1 MKTFFALLCMVL
13 LCGCASSSLSIASLQ
28 APFFTPETL
37 PTSLPLKAQH
47 RHLNAT
53 EPLWIVIEGDG
64 YAWKSASI
72 PSSNPTPH
80 DPVGW
85 RLATS
90 IHADNVLYL
99 ARPCQYLNE
108 IELQACSVSDW
119 TDGRFAQKWVLIMNE
134 AISTIKARY
143 GYSEIILVGY
153 SGGGTMAA
161 LLATRRN
168 DVSLLISVASPLDV
182 SAWSAYHRVSPL
194 LQSLDPSDERAKL
207 STIAQIHIVGQND
220 KVVPPLLARE
230 FISGY
235 VSSKKA
241 RIIEV
246 EADHTMRLPLDL
258 VEIRRSFLNSI
269 DAQDNPL

>member
-1 MKTFFALLCMVL
+1 MAL
-13 LCGCASSSLSIASLQ
+13 LCGCASSSLSITSLQ
-28 APFFTPETL
+28 APSFTPEPIPTTL
-37 PTSLPLKAQH
+37 LLKAQH
-47 RHLNAT
+47 KHLNAT

-99 ARPCQYLNE
+99 ARPCQYLSE
-108 IELQACSVSDW
+108 MELKACSVSDW
-119 TDGRFAQKWVLIMNE
+119 TDGRFAQKWVVMMNE

-161 LLATRRN
+161 LLATRRD
-168 DVSLLISVASPLDV
+168 DVSVLISVASPLDV
-182 SAWSAYHRVSPL
+182 GAWSAYHRISPL
-194 LQSLDPSDERAKL
+194 VHSLDPKEERAKL
-207 STIAQIHIVGQND
+207 STIAQIHIVGQKD

-230 FISGY
+230 FIAGY
-235 VSSKKA
+235 EGQKKV

-269 DAQDNPL
+269 GAQDNPL

>member
-1 MKTFFALLCMVL
+1 MKAFLSLLCMAL
-13 LCGCASSSLSIASLQ
+13 LCGCTSTSLSITSLQ
-28 APFFTPETL
+28 APFFTPETI
-37 PTSLPLKAQH
+37 PTALPLKAQH
-47 RHLNAT
+47 KHLNVT

-64 YAWKSASI
+64 HAWKSASI

-90 IHADNVLYL
+90 IHAANVLYL

-108 IELQACSVSDW
+108 VELQACSVSDW
-119 TDGRFAQKWVLIMNE
+119 TDGRFAQKWIVKMNE

-161 LLATRRN
+161 LLATRRD

-182 SAWSAYHRVSPL
+182 NAWSTYHHVSPL
-194 LQSLDPSDERAKL
+194 LQSLDPKEERAKL
-207 STIAQIHIVGQND
+207 SMIAQIHIVGQND
-220 KVVPPLLARE
+220 RVVPPFLARE
-230 FISGY
+230 FIEGY
-235 VSSKKA
+235 ESQKKV

-246 EADHTMRLPLDL
+246 EADHAMRLPLDL

-269 DAQDNPL
+269 DAQDTPL

>member
-1 MKTFFALLCMVL
+1 MALLA
-13 LCGCASSSLSIASLQ
+13 GCTSTSLSIASLQ
-28 APFFTPETL
+28 APFFTPESI
-37 PTSLPLKAQH
+37 PTPLPLKAQH

-64 YAWKSASI
+64 HAWKSASI

-108 IELQACSVSDW
+108 IELKACSVSDW
-119 TDGRFAQKWVLIMNE
+119 TDGRFAQKWVVMMNE
-134 AISTIKARY
+134 AISNIKARY
-143 GYSEIILVGY
+143 SYSEIILVGY

-161 LLATRRN
+161 LLAIRRN

-182 SAWSAYHRVSPL
+182 SAWSAYHHVSPL
-194 LQSLDPSDERAKL
+194 VLSLDPRDEHAKL
-207 STIAQIHIVGQND
+207 STIAQIHIVGQKD
-220 KVVPPLLARE
+220 RVVPPLLAQE
-230 FISGY
+230 FVAGY

-246 EADHTMRLPLDL
+246 EADHTMHLPLDL